1 MSFEVLAQTNEI
13 SAQQINDLPVL
24 EFADT
29 HQAGFYTF
37 ELQGKDGGETR
48 QQFVVKHD
56 TRESDLTM
64 ATDAEISATGNL
76 INWKTTADFN
86 KALSKNRF
94 GAEYWFL
101 IFLGILAL
109 VGLETYLA
117 QKFSQAK

>member
-1 MSFEVLAQTNEI
+1 
-13 SAQQINDLPVL
+13 
-24 EFADT
+24 
-29 HQAGFYTF
+29 
-37 ELQGKDGGETR
+37 
-48 QQFVVKHD
+48 
-56 TRESDLTM
+56 M